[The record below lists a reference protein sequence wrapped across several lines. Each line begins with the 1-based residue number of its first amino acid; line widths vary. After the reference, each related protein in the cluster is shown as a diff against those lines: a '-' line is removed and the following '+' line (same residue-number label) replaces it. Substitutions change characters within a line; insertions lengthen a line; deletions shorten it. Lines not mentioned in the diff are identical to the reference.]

1 MVVKSLCDSVAA
13 RVENRESLNELATTH
28 RHTQYKVIKRKADV
42 KPRREGLEHREAAKY
57 A

>member
-28 RHTQYKVIKRKADV
+28 RHTQYKVIKRRADD